1 MSEASSTASICR
13 VSAIG
18 PGRLILVVGPSGAGK
33 DTLLGLA
40 RTACADESGI
50 VFARRVVTRESSPF
64 EDNEHLSPEAF
75 REAALRNE
83 FAVQWQAHG
92 HCYGLPRS
100 IDDDIRAGRTV
111 VANVSRMV
119 IELMRR
125 AYSNVEVVAIT
136 APREVLAK
144 RLAMRARTSDG
155 LLDQRLQREV
165 AATIVPDETIV
176 NVGSAE
182 SHAHQL
188 VQIIRGRQP
197 AARYGLRGAM
207 TSTIVTVEQLATI
220 YGPVN
225 DTATV
230 KVAKWITPSYR
241 RLIEKS
247 PFVTLATSGPEGLD
261 CSPRGDVPG
270 FVRIHDETTLMMPDR
285 RGNNRIDTLRNI
297 VRDPRVALLFLIPGS
312 GTTIRVNGK
321 ARVSDDTEL
330 LASFK
335 MEGKAPRTVII
346 MTVEE
351 VYFQCARAIARS
363 ELWNPDKRVD
373 PKSLPTAGQI
383 LAEMSGNRI
392 GGEEYD
398 RVWPE
403 RARQT
408 MW

>member
-1 MSEASSTASICR
+1 MSEASTASICR

-40 RTACADESGI
+40 RTACADDSGI

-64 EDNEHLSPEAF
+64 EDNERLSPEAF

-111 VANVSRMV
+111 VANVSRSV
-119 IELMRR
+119 VEAMRR
-125 AYSNVEVVAIT
+125 AYSTVAVVVIT
-136 APREVLAK
+136 APREVLGK

-155 LLDQRLQREV
+155 SLDQRLQRE
-165 AATIVPDETIV
+165 AAGTATPDETIV

-182 SHAHQL
+182 LHASRL
-188 VQIIRGRQP
+188 VHIIRGRRP
-197 AARYGLRGAM
+197 YETSGLTGAAMSA
-207 TSTIVTVEQLATI
+207 IATVEQLEAI
-220 YGPVN
+220 YGPVA

-241 RLIEKS
+241 WLIEKS

-261 CSPRGDVPG
+261 CSPRGDVSG
-270 FVRIHDETTLMMPDR
+270 CVRIHDEVTLMIPDR

-312 GTTIRVNGK
+312 GTTIRANGK
-321 ARVSDDTEL
+321 ALVSDDTEL

-335 MEGKAPRTVII
+335 MEGKAPRTVIV

-351 VYFQCARAIARS
+351 IYFQCARAIVRS
-363 ELWNPDKRVD
+363 DLWNPDKRVD
-373 PKSLPTAGQI
+373 PKSLPTPGQI
-383 LAEMSGNRI
+383 LAEMSSNRV

-398 RVWPE
+398 RAWPE
-403 RARQT
+403 RARQS